1 MSAAVIF
8 LLSVP
13 GDSTDV
19 LQAAS
24 AQIPPQRGGALNDLK
39 DFQFGSYTWYIRSY
53 EESKVET
60 WIVNI
65 K

>member
-39 DFQFGSYTWYIRSY
+39 DFQFGSYY

-60 WIVNI
+60 WIVN
-65 K
+65 